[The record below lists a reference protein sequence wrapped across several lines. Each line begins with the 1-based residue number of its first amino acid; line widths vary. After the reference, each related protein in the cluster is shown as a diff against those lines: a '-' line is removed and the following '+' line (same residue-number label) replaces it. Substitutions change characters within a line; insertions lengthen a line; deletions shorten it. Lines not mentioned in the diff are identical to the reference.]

1 VNGHFRL
8 EHMASLDLLLHP
20 VRLRIVQALL
30 GNRTL
35 TTAQLAEELGDVPT
49 GTLYRQ
55 IALLIKADVL
65 RVASERPVR
74 GAVER
79 SYSLRVE
86 ATKIDP
92 DELATMTTDE
102 HANMFRA
109 FVAGLLGDYDRYLN
123 SGTPDLIR
131 DGAGYT
137 MAGLWMSDA
146 EFAEFA
152 RDLQQVF
159 QSRLDNQPGEGRRRR
174 IVASI
179 IMPDREPTRA
189 PSDVR

>member
-1 VNGHFRL
+1 
-8 EHMASLDLLLHP
+8 MASLDLLLHP

-35 TTAQLAEELGDVPT
+35 TTAQLADELGDVPT

-55 IALLIKADVL
+55 IALLSQADVL
-65 RVASERPVR
+65 QVASERPVR

-92 DELATMTTDE
+92 AELATMTTDE

-109 FVAGLLGDYDRYLN
+109 FVAGLLADYDRYLS
-123 SGTPDLIR
+123 SGIPDLIR

-137 MAGLWMSDA
+137 IAGLWMSDA

-179 IMPDREPTRA
+179 IIPDREGDR
-189 PSDVR
+189 REQRRG